1 MKAEDIKEH
10 LAELNEE
17 AILYDDYD
25 EALIGI
31 GHRNGSGAIAAYD
44 LDKVF
49 KELEKILGPECSE
62 EDVIEYFDYNVMGT
76 WAGEYTPIFIEVL
89 K

>member
-1 MKAEDIKEH
+1 MKVEDIKEH
-10 LAELNEE
+10 LAEINEE

-31 GHRNGSGAIAAYD
+31 GHRFGMDGIAAYD
-44 LDKVF
+44 LDKVL
-49 KELEKILGPECSE
+49 KELEKILGPECTE
-62 EDVIEYFDYNVMGT
+62 EDVIEYFDYNVIGT
-76 WAGEYTPIFIEVL
+76 WAGEHTPIFIEVM

>member
-1 MKAEDIKEH
+1 MKPKEIREH
-10 LAELNEE
+10 LAEINEE
-17 AILYDDYD
+17 AIIYDNLE
-25 EALIGI
+25 EALVGI
-31 GHRNGSGAIAAYD
+31 GHRFGMQGIAIYD

-49 KELEKILGPECSE
+49 KELEKMLGPECSQ

-76 WAGEYTPIFIEVL
+76 WAGEYTPIFIEVM

>member
-1 MKAEDIKEH
+1 MEAEQIKEY

-17 AILYDDYD
+17 AVLYDDYD

-49 KELEKILGPECSE
+49 SSYCKLSISYL
-62 EDVIEYFDYNVMGT
+62 
-76 WAGEYTPIFIEVL
+76 
-89 K
+89 

>member
-1 MKAEDIKEH
+1 MKPEEIKEH

-31 GHRNGSGAIAAYD
+31 GHRNGSGSIAAYD

-49 KELEKILGPECSE
+49 KELDRL
-62 EDVIEYFDYNVMGT
+62 
-76 WAGEYTPIFIEVL
+76 
-89 K
+89 